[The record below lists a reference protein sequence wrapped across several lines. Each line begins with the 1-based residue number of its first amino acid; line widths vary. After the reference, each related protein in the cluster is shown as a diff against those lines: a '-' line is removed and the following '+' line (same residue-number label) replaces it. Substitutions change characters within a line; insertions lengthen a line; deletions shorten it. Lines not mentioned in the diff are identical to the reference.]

1 MNNNLFMSKTMCPE
15 DCVDDRRVW
24 VDSCKTTWSLSEDR
38 LQIECLLS
46 IYYLLHQTGFHW

>member
-1 MNNNLFMSKTMCPE
+1 MSPE

-24 VDSCKTTWSLSEDR
+24 IDSCKTTWSSSEDR

-46 IYYLLHQTGFHW
+46 IHCLLHQTDFHR